1 MEIFIL
7 IDPDFTRRIQLI
19 FWAVFSLLLGV
30 GFIFC
35 GFVVFGY
42 LVAALPWA
50 LSAAGLLLWFRS
62 ILPRRRR
69 KNYAGTVL
77 GAVVFCCGIVL
88 FRWAYLRDAFLWY
101 IFVAYLII
109 SAYVNMRPAWN
120 RGVEK
125 YVLARYIGG
134 LTVWGFSALLLFM
147 PRSGLSDALQILGVF
162 SAAWGIYQ
170 LLLPP
175 VREWN

>member
-1 MEIFIL
+1 M
-7 IDPDFTRRIQLI
+7 IDPAFTQRIQLI
-19 FWAVFSLLLGV
+19 FWAVLSLLLGV
-30 GFIFC
+30 GFICC

-42 LVAALPWA
+42 LVAVLPWA

-62 ILPRRRR
+62 ILPRRGR
-69 KNYAGTVL
+69 KNYTGIVL
-77 GAVVFCCGIVL
+77 GAVIFCCGIAL

-101 IFVAYLII
+101 IFVVYLII
-109 SAYVNMRPAWN
+109 SAYINMRPAWR
-120 RGVEK
+120 RGLEK
-125 YVLARYIGG
+125 YVIARYIGG

-162 SAAWGIYQ
+162 SAAWGVYQ

-175 VREWN
+175 VRE